1 MDDELFETLYQIAWQ
16 LWAAR
21 EKRVHYAGRTI
32 VLLYMW
38 SVIRSKPGEWVCDP
52 RNLPRLLD
60 GYAVPSRSQFDR
72 RLKTPQVQAMLLELE
87 THLRHVPQ
95 AKMLGCWLLDAKP
108 LVVSPYSK
116 DKSAK
121 WGWAYDGKARGY
133 KVFAM
138 SDLSGHVVAWQ
149 TKPMNEAEP
158 LVARKLIECTDRPGY
173 VIGDSIYDSGPLHEL
188 TAWRDLQLI
197 APRKMPGGNIGVR
210 AQQPTRLHAIAMLER
225 RHSPMPLALRC
236 MLIGRPSSVPSPSL
250 PAAGSGWIVCHRL
263 FELQSVSGCGYK
275 AKSSFTLCR
284 RIRTCDNDAHSCLRE
299 RSARR
304 AGLGTAKPGEGA
316 A

>member
-16 LWAAR
+16 LWATR

-60 GYAVPSRSQFDR
+60 GYAAPSRSQFGR

-158 LVARKLIECTDRPGY
+158 LVARKLIEFTDRPGY

-188 TAWRDLQLI
+188 TAWRDPQLI
-197 APRKMPGGNIGVR
+197 APRKMPGGNIGVLAR
-210 AQQPTRLHAIAMLER
+210 QPTRLHAIAMLETFTNAFGPSMYAHR
-225 RHSPMPLALRC
+225 TTIERAFS
-236 MLIGRPSSVPSPSL
+236 LITSSRIGLDRLPPFVRTPERVRLWVQGEIILYSL
-250 PAAGSGWIVCHRL
+250 P
-263 FELQSVSGCGYK
+263 QNK
-275 AKSSFTLCR
+275 
-284 RIRTCDNDAHSCLRE
+284 DLRQ
-299 RSARR
+299 
-304 AGLGTAKPGEGA
+304 
-316 A
+316 